1 MIFLYSLAPY
11 LKIDEEKFIYI
22 KQFKV
27 DRYERFVSYMFMN
40 GSRSTDVK
48 ALDKQQQTKF

>member
-27 DRYERFVSYMFMN
+27 DRYERFVLYMFMN